1 MTLIMDKIDKQIL
14 NKIQTDF
21 PVAERPYK
29 VIAEEFGLTEEAV
42 ISCVKK
48 LKESGIIRRLGA
60 TFDSRRLGYT
70 STLVSAKVPVEK
82 ISDVTALINKYPGV
96 THNYLRENNYNI
108 WFTLIAPSKEAIER
122 ILKTISDKTGIEE
135 IRSLPAVNFFKVKV
149 NFEME

>member
-1 MTLIMDKIDKQIL
+1 MDKIDKQIL

-60 TFDSRRLGYT
+60 TFDSRRL
-70 STLVSAKVPVEK
+70 
-82 ISDVTALINKYPGV
+82 
-96 THNYLRENNYNI
+96 
-108 WFTLIAPSKEAIER
+108 R
-122 ILKTISDKTGIEE
+122 IYQHTRLCKGAGGED
-135 IRSLPAVNFFKVKV
+135 
-149 NFEME
+149 

>member
-1 MTLIMDKIDKQIL
+1 MEKIDKQIL

-42 ISCVKK
+42 INCVKK

-60 TFDSRRLGYT
+60 TFDSRKLGYT

-82 ISDVTALINKYPGV
+82 INDVTAVINKYPGV
-96 THNYLRENNYNI
+96 THNYLRENSYNI
-108 WFTLIAPSKEAIER
+108 WFTLIAPSKEAIEK
-122 ILKTISDKTGIEE
+122 ILKTISDKTSIKE
-135 IRSLPAVNFFKVKV
+135 IRSLPAVKFFKVKV

>member
-1 MTLIMDKIDKQIL
+1 MDKIDKQIL

-82 ISDVTALINKYPGV
+82 ISDVTALINKY
-96 THNYLRENNYNI
+96 
-108 WFTLIAPSKEAIER
+108 
-122 ILKTISDKTGIEE
+122 
-135 IRSLPAVNFFKVKV
+135 
-149 NFEME
+149 